1 MFAAFTVLNVSSVQ
15 NVIVSY
21 NHQIPQNDHI
31 GKLQNIWKV
40 LELYTKNK
48 KIGQIGLA
56 DLEEGMFRAI
66 YEWAEVKPSIIQIN
80 LATCCVVPPTL
91 QAFCKD
97 NEVQL
102 LTHSDPTG
110 KNLALNYVTIT

>member
-1 MFAAFTVLNVSSVQ
+1 M
-15 NVIVSY
+15 IISY
-21 NHQIPQNDHI
+21 NHKIPQNDHL
-31 GKLQNIWKV
+31 GKLQNIWRI
-40 LELYTKNK
+40 LETYTENK
-48 KIGQIGLA
+48 KIFQIGLA
-56 DLEEGMFRAI
+56 DVEENIFRTV
-66 YEWAEVKPSIIQIN
+66 YDWSKVKPSIIQIN

-110 KNLALNYVTIT
+110 NTNTLL